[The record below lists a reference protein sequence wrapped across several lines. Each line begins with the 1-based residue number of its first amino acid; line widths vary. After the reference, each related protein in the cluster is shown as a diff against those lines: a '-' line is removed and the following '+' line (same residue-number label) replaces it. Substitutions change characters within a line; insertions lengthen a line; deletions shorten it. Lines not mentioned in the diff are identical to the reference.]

1 MKHFPRSRHLL
12 IFFVALCLFALSVR
26 TGLVTSLTNRLTA
39 NMSDL
44 PRYTKLPLFNPHRKT
59 FTCVYQDQHLPPVDP
74 QAELWFQ
81 QALALDDPDVYYKN
95 RDWTRIYQLYQQAAQ
110 RNHWKAMLN
119 LASLIL
125 SSYPVPEHDPEV
137 AIRWVEK
144 AMQLG
149 VPDAW
154 DRMGVYHQN
163 GVVQGG
169 NATTAYAF
177 FQRAADMGSPAAM
190 TFLGDKLGGTYDD
203 PGGDFWGNRPIAIQ
217 MLQCAMAHGYGDA
230 AENLSAYQSSP
241 NAREAQA
248 LAIRTLHEGVK
259 LGSANCANALFSEF
273 DGLGLTNGTNL
284 VGRVDKARA
293 ERYSVLGDALE
304 HYQGRLKLPNLDKV
318 LPLPPAPLPKWDGN
332 KQTLI
337 DAAKAVTP
345 PAQSGAA
352 SGASL
357 QGREQMPE
365 GHGVLPLAQ
374 SPYSVT
380 GDRIVPE
387 TGYWLAL
394 FGTAKTPREKLASAR
409 SGRPER
415 YQAGERF
422 EPARIA
428 GLLPETVQWHYLGQP
443 RPLPPSQDDFLGQM
457 VRAGWLRQVPPA
469 VSRRQCSGDRRCPQ
483 EGIWE
488 GRVADS
494 HPLVKLFNTWT
505 QQAFVQE
512 GQIFPDPRA
521 RSIDVER
528 HEVMW
533 TYLGSPNVDG
543 AAPGVRNISL

>member
-1 MKHFPRSRHLL
+1 
-12 IFFVALCLFALSVR
+12 
-26 TGLVTSLTNRLTA
+26 
-39 NMSDL
+39 MSDL
-44 PRYTKLPLFNPHRKT
+44 PRYTKLPLFDPHRKA
-59 FTCVYQDQHLPPVDP
+59 FRCVYQDQHVPPLDP
-74 QAELWFQ
+74 QAELWYE
-81 QALALDDPDVYYKN
+81 QALALDDPNIWYEN
-95 RDWTRIYQLYQQAAQ
+95 RDWKKIYQLYVQATE

-125 SSYPVPEHDPEV
+125 SSYPVPEHEPEV

-144 AMQLG
+144 AMTLG
-149 VPDAW
+149 VPDA
-154 DRMGVYHQN
+154 
-163 GVVQGG
+163 
-169 NATTAYAF
+169 AE
-177 FQRAADMGSPAAM
+177 
-190 TFLGDKLGGTYDD
+190 KLGFIYARANT
-203 PGGDFWGNRPIAIQ
+203 
-217 MLQCAMAHGYGDA
+217 
-230 AENLSAYQSSP
+230 AEAKL
-241 NAREAQA
+241 RA
-248 LAIRTLHEGVK
+248 LRVMHEGSK
-259 LGSANCANALFSEF
+259 LGSADCAHGLASEF
-273 DGLGLTNGTNL
+273 DGFNLTNGRNL
-284 VGRVDKARA
+284 PGYVDKDRST
-293 ERYSVLGDALE
+293 RYQVLGDALE
-304 HYQGRLKLPNLDKV
+304 FWQGRLKLPNLDKV

-337 DAAKAVTP
+337 DAAKAVTA
-345 PAQSGAA
+345 PAKPDAA
-352 SGASL
+352 SGAAL
-357 QGREQMPE
+357 QGREQMLA

-380 GDRIVPE
+380 GDRLVPE

-409 SGRPER
+409 GGRPER

-457 VRAGWLRQVPPA
+457 VRAGWMRQVPATVPL
-469 VSRRQCSGDRRCPQ
+469 RQCSGHRRCPQ

-488 GRVADS
+488 ARVADS
-494 HPLVKLFNTWT
+494 HPLAKLFNTWT

-512 GQIFPDPRA
+512 GRIFPDPRA

-528 HEVMW
+528 HDVMW

>member
-1 MKHFPRSRHLL
+1 MKHFPRLRHLL

-26 TGLVTSLTNRLTA
+26 AGLVTSLTNRLTA

-59 FTCVYQDQHLPPVDP
+59 FTCVYQDQHLPPADP

-125 SSYPVPEHDPEV
+125 SSYPVPEHDLEV

-190 TFLGDKLGGTYDD
+190 TFFGDKLGGTYDD
-203 PGGDFWGNRPIAIQ
+203 AGGDFWGNRPIAIE
-217 MLQCAMAHGYGDA
+217 MLQCAMAQGYGDA
-230 AENLSAYQSSP
+230 AYQLGLLQMSGFSK
-241 NAREAQA
+241 EGKAQA
-248 LAIRTLHEGVK
+248 LKTFHEGVK
-259 LGSANCANALFSEF
+259 LGSAECAGALSAEF
-273 DGLGLTNGTNL
+273 DGMNLSDGTGL
-284 VGRVDKARA
+284 VDRVDDARSN
-293 ERYSVLGDALE
+293 RYSVLAQALE
-304 HYQGRLKLPNLDKV
+304 FYGDRLKLPNLDKV

-345 PAQSGAA
+345 PAKPNAA

-357 QGREQMPE
+357 QGR
-365 GHGVLPLAQ
+365 AQ
-374 SPYSVT
+374 
-380 GDRIVPE
+380 
-387 TGYWLAL
+387 
-394 FGTAKTPREKLASAR
+394 
-409 SGRPER
+409 
-415 YQAGERF
+415 
-422 EPARIA
+422 
-428 GLLPETVQWHYLGQP
+428 
-443 RPLPPSQDDFLGQM
+443 
-457 VRAGWLRQVPPA
+457 
-469 VSRRQCSGDRRCPQ
+469 DRRV
-483 EGIWE
+483 EIH
-488 GRVADS
+488 VA
-494 HPLVKLFNTWT
+494 
-505 QQAFVQE
+505 E
-512 GQIFPDPRA
+512 
-521 RSIDVER
+521 
-528 HEVMW
+528 
-533 TYLGSPNVDG
+533 
-543 AAPGVRNISL
+543 